1 MTEKDINKNSESSH
15 LAIVSQFAIDIL
27 SLNTNDEV
35 IWHLARNV
43 ASKLDFVDV
52 VIYLYDE
59 KSDNLYQKA
68 AFGNKNPESYN
79 ILSPIRLAL
88 GTGIVG
94 KVASQKTAIL
104 IKDTREWTIIFLM
117 IKTGYLNLLYL

>member
-43 ASKLDFVDV
+43 A
-52 VIYLYDE
+52 
-59 KSDNLYQKA
+59 
-68 AFGNKNPESYN
+68 
-79 ILSPIRLAL
+79 
-88 GTGIVG
+88 
-94 KVASQKTAIL
+94 
-104 IKDTREWTIIFLM
+104 
-117 IKTGYLNLLYL
+117 